1 MRQMPVPGREETG
14 SDVRNV
20 RAGPDARGIPVMERD
35 LTNIIYSMNSTAAF
49 RHYFHY
55 YPFMEEA
62 GRLMPPE
69 QQDWLPNHYEAEL
82 TAFEY
87 KEYRKSPDLISLP
100 SAN

>member
-1 MRQMPVPGREETG
+1 M
-14 SDVRNV
+14 
-20 RAGPDARGIPVMERD
+20 
-35 LTNIIYSMNSTAAF
+35 TNIIYSMNGTAAF

-87 KEYRKSPDLISLP
+87 KEYRKNGLPHMAGNDLITLP
-100 SAN
+100 SGN